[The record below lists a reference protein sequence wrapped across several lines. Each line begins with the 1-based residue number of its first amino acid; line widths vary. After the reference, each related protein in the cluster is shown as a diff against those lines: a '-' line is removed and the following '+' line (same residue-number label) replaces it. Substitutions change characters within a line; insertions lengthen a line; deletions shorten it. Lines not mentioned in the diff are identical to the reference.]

1 MNRLI
6 TERILVIADAD
17 CQVRATLAQL
27 APTARITASPNWFDA
42 LHHLARERFT
52 TILASAEPIE
62 RRPESAV
69 RAARQLAGDARLVL
83 FGHPTLE
90 PLSRKMLDF
99 GSDDYV
105 VAPPSAMELGQ
116 IIGAPRMRIAPSA
129 AGASI
134 DEAPR
139 AHEVEPVIGNVT
151 LAEILLDAM
160 LEAPHDPLPNAVA
173 RLGAQLAP
181 GAEII
186 FTARDAHAPAA
197 PQGRLALSPAVR
209 GDGGDAGQLHLFL
222 PSHEDANAAR
232 HLLARLAGL
241 AGKVKALQ
249 DRHVSLQKLAITDEL
264 TGLHN
269 ARYFRHFLT
278 RIVDLARR
286 KRFPVTLFMFDID
299 NFKQYNDLYSHCVGD
314 GILKQTATLMKRCCR
329 EHDLVARIGGDEF
342 AVVFWEKEGP
352 RVPRLPGVALGK
364 PPQMPVDVLNRFR
377 RLLAGQDLPGLGAT
391 GKGVLTISGGLAVFP
406 YDAWD
411 VEQLISAADNQLMQ
425 RAKKAGKNSIY
436 LVGSEERLP
445 TEPKAPNDDKS

>member
-1 MNRLI
+1 MSRPT
-6 TERILVIADAD
+6 TEKFLVVADAD
-17 CQVRATLAQL
+17 HQVQATLAQL
-27 APTARITASPNWFDA
+27 LPAAQITTSPSWFDA
-42 LHHLARERFT
+42 LHHLASERFT

-69 RAARQLAGDARLVL
+69 RAVRELAGDARLVL

-99 GSDDYV
+99 GGDDYIV
-105 VAPPSAMELGQ
+105 SPPSAMELGQ
-116 IIGAPRMRIAPSA
+116 IIGAPRMRIAPSLP
-129 AGASI
+129 GGSI
-134 DEAPR
+134 DETPHPPEA
-139 AHEVEPVIGNVT
+139 EPLIRNVA

-160 LEAPHDPLPNAVA
+160 IEAPHDPLANAVA
-173 RLGAQLAP
+173 RLAAQLAP
-181 GAEII
+181 NAEIT
-186 FTARDAHAPAA
+186 FTARDAVVPAA
-197 PQGRLALSPAVR
+197 PENRIALSHTVR
-209 GDGGDAGQLHLFL
+209 SDEGEIGQLHLIL

-241 AGKVKALQ
+241 AGKVKTLHA
-249 DRHVSLQKLAITDEL
+249 RHASLQKLAITDEL

-278 RIVDLARR
+278 RIVDLAKR

-299 NFKQYNDLYSHCVGD
+299 NFKQYNDLYGHGVGD
-314 GILKQTATLMKRCCR
+314 DILKQTATLMKRCCR

-352 RVPRLPGVALGK
+352 RVPRQPGVALGK
-364 PPQMPVDVLNRFR
+364 PPQTPVDVLNRFR
-377 RLLAGQDLPGLGAT
+377 KLLAAQDLPGLGTT

-411 VEQLISAADNQLMQ
+411 VDQLIAAADNQLMQ

-445 TEPKAPNDDKS
+445 TETKPADAG